1 MALLLKWIEKL
12 IDGYF
17 AVIPR
22 QTPESENINSALVI
36 AHRGAHNNARGIIE
50 NTLEAFQI
58 AKEAGCWG
66 IELDVHLTKDKVLV
80 VNHDPTLNRLWNK
93 DIAISDLSFSE
104 LRTLEFRIPSLSE
117 VVQEYGNSMH
127 LFIELKTALEE
138 EEILVQT
145 LQHLTPCKDFHLLT
159 LQESTFKKLCCFPKQ
174 SLLLVAVHN
183 NVKKFCELSIKEGYG
198 GVLGNYLL
206 LTNRVLK
213 YLQDAN
219 QHFGVGFVD
228 SKNSLYRELN
238 RGVKWLFTNEAININ
253 QYLNDLKNRM

>member
-1 MALLLKWIEKL
+1 MLLKLIEKL

-22 QTPESENINSALVI
+22 FKPESENINSALVI

-50 NTLEAFQI
+50 NTLDAFQI
-58 AKEAGCWG
+58 AKETGCWG

-93 DIAISDLSFSE
+93 DIAIGELTFSE
-104 LRTLEFRIPSLSE
+104 LRTLELRIPTLYE
-117 VVQEYGNSMH
+117 VVSQYGNSMH
-127 LFIELKTALEE
+127 LFIELKTAVEDE
-138 EEILVQT
+138 KILVQA
-145 LQHLTPCKDFHLLT
+145 LQNLTPCKDYHLLT
-159 LQESTFKKLCCFPKQ
+159 LQESTFKALSCFPKQ

-183 NVKKFCELSIKEGYG
+183 NVKKFCELSVREGYG

-206 LTNRVLK
+206 LTNKVLK
-213 YLQDAN
+213 FLQDAN

-238 RGVKWLFTNEAININ
+238 RGIKWLFTNQAMKIN
-253 QYLNDLKNRM
+253 QYLHDLKNRT

>member
-1 MALLLKWIEKL
+1 MLLKCIEKI

-36 AHRGAHNNARGIIE
+36 AHRGAHNNTRGIIE

-66 IELDVHLTKDKVLV
+66 IELDVHLTKDKVFV

-93 DIAISDLSFSE
+93 DIAIADLNFSE
-104 LRTLEFRIPSLSE
+104 LRALECRIPSLSE
-117 VVQEYGNSMH
+117 VVSQYGNSMR
-127 LFIELKTALEE
+127 LFIELKTAIEE

-159 LQESTFKKLCCFPKQ
+159 LQETTFKKLCSFPRQ

-206 LTNRVLK
+206 LTNRALK